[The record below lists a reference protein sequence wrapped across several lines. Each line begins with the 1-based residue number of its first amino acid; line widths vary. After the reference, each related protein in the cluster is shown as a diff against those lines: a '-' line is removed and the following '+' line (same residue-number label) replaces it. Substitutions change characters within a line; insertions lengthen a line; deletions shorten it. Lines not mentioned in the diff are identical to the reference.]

1 MIIILKALMFFLS
14 ILIVMPVLFFFLLIS
29 FGSMFE
35 LTIDRNSWIAR
46 TNIKWLRDFFHKF
59 IV

>member
-1 MIIILKALMFFLS
+1 MLLIIKALIFFFS
-14 ILIVMPVLFFFLLIS
+14 ILIIMPVVFLALIVS
-29 FGSMFE
+29 CGWMFE

-46 TNIKWLRDFFHKF
+46 TNIKWIRNVFHKF